1 MSSEPKGV
9 YLESSVLCGLPLY
22 ATTANLQRLILQ
34 CELLGIP
41 ILIPETSFLEWIAK
55 RKEKVREH
63 LRFAGKSLK
72 ALSGLFGHVSDVTL
86 KNKQE
91 GMINDTEALTKK
103 IIDDCGISIIETPE
117 IDVKKAVQMAVD
129 RVKPFE
135 EKHEKG
141 FRDYVNLCTVLE
153 YARVKRDGFHLLIA
167 GDAVYRGEDVRKLAV
182 QYGVELIVR
191 CSIEHAISALEGCVG
206 SKEKEIRDKEL
217 QPLKSYL
224 MTMTDEVSIYI
235 FENVV
240 IDEFFLSK
248 NNELGL
254 FPQIEAVDDI
264 RVTEVTDEVRGV
276 LPEDTR
282 EGRVKITFLAKTKV
296 LVRMQDI
303 AFPSETVF
311 IQGRK
316 VSSGQA
322 AYLASLLGG
331 GTGKTVSREIER
343 LFSIAGSVSF
353 KRGGSEKGNCIISY
367 SDLDLDHVSVPL

>member
-1 MSSEPKGV
+1 MHTSRLSAWENQISKIFSTRLMGV
-9 YLESSVLCGLPLY
+9 FWRILIIEVILLIGTLLYEAVFRHAGISHLFWYALRILGLVGIIILFMMV
-22 ATTANLQRLILQ
+22 TLQR
-34 CELLGIP
+34 
-41 ILIPETSFLEWIAK
+41 F
-55 RKEKVREH
+55 
-63 LRFAGKSLK
+63 
-72 ALSGLFGHVSDVTL
+72 
-86 KNKQE
+86 
-91 GMINDTEALTKK
+91 LTKK

-167 GDAVYRGEDVRKLAV
+167 GDEVYRDENVQKLAV

-191 CSIEHAISALEGCVG
+191 CSIEHAISVLEGCVG

-240 IDEFFLSK
+240 IDELFLSK
-248 NNELGL
+248 NDELGL

-296 LVRMQDI
+296 LVRMRDI

-331 GTGKTVSREIER
+331 GTGKATSREIER
-343 LFSIAGSVSF
+343 LFSVAGSVSF
-353 KRGGSEKGNCIISY
+353 KRRGSENGDCIISY